1 MKQPLRFVPYL
12 LVAVILTP
20 ALAHAQASIAGV
32 VRDTSGGVLPGVTVE
47 ASSPALIEQVRVAV
61 TDGTGQYQIVDLR
74 PGIYAITFRL
84 TGFSTV
90 RREGIELAGAF
101 AATVNADLAVGS
113 LEETITVTGE
123 SPIVDI
129 RRSESE
135 RVFTQEVLNSVP
147 AGRSYMN
154 MMTLLPGVTATQAG
168 FGTVLDVGGTRNL
181 QTTRF
186 EVHGAR
192 TSDTRVMVD
201 GVRIG
206 NVLATSEVTNF
217 VPDAGSAR
225 EITVEYAGVSAEQ
238 SYGGMRINLI
248 PREGGNAFSGTIF
261 ATAVNDAWQQSN
273 ITSELQMRGLPD
285 PNSMKRLYDVNPS
298 VGGPVLRDRLWFY
311 TSLRFQ
317 EQSDYVAGVYENL
330 NAGDPTKFTRE
341 PDLTRQGVHF
351 LKQRNANTR
360 LTWQAG
366 ERHKIGF
373 FGDNQW
379 RYWDAVRPGVSPE
392 SSVYREFPANHLA
405 QVSWSSPVTNRLL
418 LEARYAN
425 RGEAFSTFRPPA
437 GDPYVTTL
445 IPISEQSD
453 GVWYRGK
460 GGNGGANALF
470 SGNHQRM
477 NIASLTASYVT
488 GSHSFKVGFQDHW
501 SETDTWSDSNDQ
513 HISFRFNRGVP
524 NQVTMHGTPFV
535 GANKVI
541 ADLGV
546 FAQDR
551 WTINRATV
559 SAGVRYDHFKGGYPE
574 QYMGPAPFLPNRDLT
589 FPETVGNSLH
599 DITPRL
605 GLAYDLRGNGRTAVK
620 VNLAKYPVAVGTTG
634 NPAGVVNTV
643 TRSWNDS
650 LYPVGDPRR
659 GNFHPDCVLVNL
671 EANGECGRVS
681 NLAFGSPTSV
691 TAFDEDTR
699 FGWGNRPYNWEFS
712 TSVQHELA
720 PRLGIDVGYFRRW
733 FGNFSVTQNLATTAA
748 DYDPFSVTAPSDARL
763 PGGGGYVID
772 GLYNLN
778 PTKVGLVNNY
788 QTLSRKLGKQIEHWN
803 GMDVAVDARLTNG
816 TVLQGGVSTGRT
828 TTDNCEVRA
837 NSGNNPSPL
846 YCRTQTDFRTQ
857 VKILGT
863 YQVPRIDVQLA
874 ATFQSTPGPQILAN
888 RTFSNAEVAPS
899 LGRNLSGGASNVSVN
914 MVEPGTMYGER
925 ANQIDLRLGKIFR
938 FGSAHRAT
946 VNLDIYNLAN
956 GNAVASQNNNY
967 AVWQT
972 PQRIMD
978 GRMFKLSGQF
988 DF

>member
-1 MKQPLRFVPYL
+1 MKQRLRYILYL
-12 LVAVILTP
+12 LAGVLLTP
-20 ALAHAQASIAGV
+20 AVAHAQASIGGA
-32 VRDTSGGVLPGVTVE
+32 VRDSSGAVLPGVTVE
-47 ASSPALIEQVRVAV
+47 ASSPALIEQVRTAV
-61 TDGTGQYQIVDLR
+61 TDGAGQYRIVDLR
-74 PGIYAITFRL
+74 PGIYTVTFTL
-84 TGFSTV
+84 AGFNTV
-90 RREGIELAGAF
+90 RREGLELVGAF
-101 AATVNADLAVGS
+101 AATVHAELSVGA

-123 SPIVDI
+123 SPIVDVQ
-129 RRSESE
+129 RSESE
-135 RVFTQEVLNSVP
+135 RVFTKEVLESIP

-154 MMTLLPGVTATQAG
+154 MTTLLPGVTASQAG

-217 VPDAGSAR
+217 VPDTGSTR

-261 ATAVNDAWQQSN
+261 ATGVTSAWQQNN
-273 ITSELQMRGLPD
+273 ITEDLQSRGLPD
-285 PNSMKRLYDVNPS
+285 PNAMKLMYDINPS

-317 EQSDYVAGVYENL
+317 EQSEYVAGVYENV
-330 NAGDPTKFTRE
+330 NAGDPSKFTRE
-341 PDLTRQGVHF
+341 LDLTRQGVHYV
-351 LKQRNANTR
+351 KQRGANTR

-366 ERHKIGF
+366 ERHKIAF
-373 FGDNQW
+373 FADNQW

-405 QVSWSSPVTNRLL
+405 QVSWSSPLTNRLL
-418 LEARYAN
+418 IEARYAN
-425 RGEAFSTFRPPA
+425 RGEAFSTWIPPV
-437 GDPYVTTL
+437 GDIYKTTL
-445 IPISEQSD
+445 IPIMEQSD

-470 SGNHQRM
+470 SGNHQKM
-477 NIASLTASYVT
+477 SMASATVSYVT

-501 SETDTWSDSNDQ
+501 SETDTWSDSNDH
-513 HISFRFNRGVP
+513 HISFRFNNGVP
-524 NQVTMHGTPFV
+524 NQITMHGTPFE
-535 GANKVI
+535 GGNKVI

-551 WTINRATV
+551 WTIDRATF

-574 QYMGPAPFLPNRDLT
+574 QYMGPGFFLPNRDLR
-589 FPETVGNSLH
+589 FAETVGNSLH

-605 GLAYDLRGNGRTAVK
+605 GLAYDLRGNGRTALK

-643 TRSWNDS
+643 TRSWNDTN
-650 LYPVGDPRR
+650 R
-659 GNFHPDCVLVNL
+659 NFHPECVLANL

-681 NLAFGSPTSV
+681 NLAFGQPTSV

-699 FGWGNRPYNWEFS
+699 FGWGNRMFNWEFS
-712 TSVQHELA
+712 TSVQHELM
-720 PRLGIDVGYFRRW
+720 PRVGIDVGYFRRW
-733 FGNFSVTQNLATTAA
+733 FGNFMLTDNLATTAA
-748 DYDPFSVTAPSDARL
+748 DYDPFSVVAPSDPRL
-763 PGGGGYVID
+763 PGGGGYMIE
-772 GLYNLN
+772 GLYDLN
-778 PTKVGLVNNY
+778 PAKVGVVDSY
-788 QTLSRKLGKQIEHWN
+788 QTLSRKLGKEIEHWN
-803 GMDVAVDARLTNG
+803 GMDFTVDARLPNG
-816 TVLQGGVSTGRT
+816 TVLQGGISTGRT
-828 TTDNCEVRA
+828 TTDDCEVRA

-846 YCRTQTDFRTQ
+846 YCRVQTAFLTQ

-863 YQVPRIDVQLA
+863 YRVPRVDVQLA
-874 ATFQSTPGPQILAN
+874 ATFQSTPGPPISAT
-888 RTFSNAEVAPS
+888 RPFTNAEVAPS
-899 LGRNLSGGASNVSVN
+899 LGRNLSGGRSNVSVN
-914 MVEPGTMYGER
+914 MVAPGTLYGER
-925 ANQIDLRLGKIFR
+925 SNQLDLRLSKMFR
-938 FGSAHRAT
+938 FGPTNRAGL
-946 VNLDIYNLAN
+946 NLDIYNLAN
-956 GNAVASQNNNY
+956 GNAVGRLNNNY
-967 AVWQT
+967 AVWLT

-988 DF
+988 EF